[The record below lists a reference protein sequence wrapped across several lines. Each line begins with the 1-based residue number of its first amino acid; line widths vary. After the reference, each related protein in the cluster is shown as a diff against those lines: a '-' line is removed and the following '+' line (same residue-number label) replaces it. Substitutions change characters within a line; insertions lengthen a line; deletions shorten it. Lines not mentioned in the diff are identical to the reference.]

1 MEIAADS
8 VALAP
13 QSHFDDETKR
23 LRRQQHKTTLPQLL
37 THDDWTAAPTLRS
50 FMTGSSSISRRILAA
65 RRTFRPPFN
74 RGTENQAAEAGK
86 LWARA
91 KAALFNDADID
102 LPPVEGLR

>member
-1 MEIAADS
+1 MAELFERAKKAQAELLECRS
-8 VALAP
+8 ALAVLYADANP
-13 QSHFDDETKR
+13 
-23 LRRQQHKTTLPQLL
+23 PQLGDEL
-37 THDDWTAAPTLRS
+37 KRWRATEERLAPVTELR
-50 FMTGSSSISRRILAA
+50 LAMRDFVNVGLA
-65 RRTFRPPFN
+65 PFN